1 MVADT
6 PTLAEDAALI
16 AACAA
21 DAGAVALAHFRGDVR
36 QWQKDDGSPVSDADL
51 AVDAFINA
59 RLCAARPRYGMLSE
73 EREKAPA
80 ADGTRRTF
88 VVDPIDGTRGFLR
101 GEKIWSVVIAIIED
115 GRPVAAAIAEP
126 VRGRLYTAIRGAGA
140 LRDGKP
146 IAVSDCRTLDDAEIA
161 MPALTFRE
169 GAFREAGAKRAP
181 VLPSLAL
188 RLVRVAEGGFDG
200 CVTKTGPHHWDL
212 AAADLIV
219 QEAGGTVLN
228 LSGAVPRYDS
238 PQTSHPPVVAAP
250 RAFADVLRERAV
262 AAHAIAAV

>member
-1 MVADT
+1 MA
-6 PTLAEDAALI
+6 AEPSDLDDDAALI
-16 AACAA
+16 AACATA
-21 DAGAVALAHFRGDVR
+21 AGEVALGHFRADVR
-36 QWQKDDGSPVSDADL
+36 QWQKDDGTPVSEADL

-59 RLCAARPRYGMLSE
+59 RLCEARPDYGMVSE

-80 ADGTRRTF
+80 ASGTRRTF

-115 GRPVAAAIAEP
+115 GLPVAAAIAEP
-126 VRGRLYTAIRGAGA
+126 VRGTLYTAVRGRGA
-140 LRDGKP
+140 LRNGRPIRVSTCDGF
-146 IAVSDCRTLDDAEIA
+146 DDAEFA
-161 MPALTFRE
+161 MPATLFRE
-169 GAFREAGAKRAP
+169 GSFAQAGAKRAP

-219 QEAGGTVLN
+219 QEAGGSVVN
-228 LSGAVPRYDS
+228 LAGRVPRYDGAD
-238 PQTSHPPVVAAP
+238 TSHPPVVAAP
-250 RAFADVLRERAV
+250 RGLVDVLRERVA
-262 AAHAIAAV
+262 AAHAVTSV